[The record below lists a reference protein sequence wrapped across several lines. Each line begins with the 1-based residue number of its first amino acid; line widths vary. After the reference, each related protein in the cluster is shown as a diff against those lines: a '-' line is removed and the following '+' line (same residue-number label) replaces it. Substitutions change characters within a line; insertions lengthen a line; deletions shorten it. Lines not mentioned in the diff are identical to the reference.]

1 MTNLLGGNVLAAP
14 EREYGRTQLRLT
26 GSSDLFSGF
35 PQEPTTVW
43 MSHGDRIEDLPPGF
57 RVIAKSDNSPFA
69 AMAHR
74 DLPLYGV
81 QFHPEVSHT
90 EFGETV
96 LENFVYKIA
105 SATPNWVMA
114 NFIEESVAAIKRK
127 VGFDQ
132 VICGLSGGVD
142 SSVVA
147 ALIHRA
153 IGDQLTCVFVDNG
166 LLRRGEVDQ
175 VKRLFGDALHVDLR
189 VIDATEQ
196 FLEDLRGIADP
207 EEKRKRIG
215 YRFIQV
221 FEEVAKEIEGVKY
234 LAQGT
239 LYPDVIESI
248 SWKGPSSVIKSHHN
262 VGGLPEKMSLQLLEP
277 VRELFKD
284 EVREL
289 GRELGLPNSLLNRH
303 PFPGPGLAVR
313 IIGEVT
319 RERLEILR
327 NADAIVTEEIYNAG
341 VYENLWQA
349 FPVFLPIKTVGVKGD
364 ERTYESVIAVRA
376 VESRDAMT
384 ANWAELPFSLLDRMS
399 GRILNEVHGVNRV
412 VYDISS
418 KPPAT
423 IEWE

>member
-1 MTNLLGGNVLAAP
+1 MQNRVENQFILVLDFGAQYSQLIARRVRELHVFSELQPFSYPLEEISRRRPKGIILSGGPSSVYAGHAPLIDKAIFYLGIPVLGICYGMQLMTNLLGGNVLAAP

-114 NFIEESVAAIKRK
+114 NFIEESVAAISNK
-127 VGFDQ
+127 VGSDH

-147 ALIHRA
+147 ALTHRA

-248 SWKGPSSVIKSHHN
+248 SWKGPDRKSV
-262 VGGLPEKMSLQLLEP
+262 V
-277 VRELFKD
+277 
-284 EVREL
+284 
-289 GRELGLPNSLLNRH
+289 
-303 PFPGPGLAVR
+303 
-313 IIGEVT
+313 
-319 RERLEILR
+319 
-327 NADAIVTEEIYNAG
+327 
-341 VYENLWQA
+341 
-349 FPVFLPIKTVGVKGD
+349 
-364 ERTYESVIAVRA
+364 
-376 VESRDAMT
+376 
-384 ANWAELPFSLLDRMS
+384 
-399 GRILNEVHGVNRV
+399 
-412 VYDISS
+412 
-418 KPPAT
+418 
-423 IEWE
+423 